1 MSLQLIQQY
10 HTSVEKIIQYG
21 GSRNESSIRFA
32 FQKLLEQYCADK
44 NLELIAEL
52 EYKTSFGAAV
62 YPDGTLK
69 DAMRQDWGYW
79 ESKDQYD
86 SLDEE
91 IQKKFDKGYPNTNII
106 FEDSQTAVLI
116 QNGEEVARSDFK
128 NPTTFHA
135 LLNAFVS
142 YEPAEIQTFRDAIET
157 FKEDLPDL
165 LAELRRIIEKQ
176 AKTNPKFVKARDDFL
191 ELCKESINPHIA
203 LADIREMIIQH
214 ILTEDIFITVF
225 GESQFH
231 RENNIARELQQ
242 VISSFFKGTIRRN
255 ILKRISPYIDVI
267 KAAAGNISDHHE
279 KQRFLKVVYE
289 NFYKTYSPAKADRLG
304 IVYTPNEIVR
314 FIIESTDY
322 LVHKHFGRLLA
333 DDDVEILD
341 PATGTG
347 TFITELI
354 EYLPKHRLPYKYAH
368 EIHCNEVAILPY
380 YVANL
385 NIEYTYAQ
393 KMGKYAEFENICFVD
408 TLDNLG
414 FGFSGKQYGFFDISA
429 ENMERIRRQNDR
441 KISVI
446 IGNPPYNA
454 NQLNENENN
463 KNRVYPGVDKR
474 IKETYIKRSAAH
486 KTKLY
491 DMYARFIRWASDR
504 LDENGVLAFIT
515 NRSFLDAR
523 TFDGFRK
530 VVTDEFSHIYVVDLG
545 GDVRKN
551 PKLSGPKHNVF
562 AIQTGVAISFF
573 CEESGC
579 KKRTLPD
586 SLCSPSGNGICPR
599 ETAFSGNQQIQ
610 NPPF

>member
-1 MSLQLIQQY
+1 
-10 HTSVEKIIQYG
+10 
-21 GSRNESSIRFA
+21 
-32 FQKLLEQYCADK
+32 
-44 NLELIAEL
+44 
-52 EYKTSFGAAV
+52 
-62 YPDGTLK
+62 
-69 DAMRQDWGYW
+69 MRQDWGYW

-91 IQKKFDKGYPNTNII
+91 IQKKFDKGYPKTNIL

-116 QNGEEVARSDFK
+116 QNGEEVARADFK
-128 NPTTFHA
+128 NATALHA

-142 YEPAEIQTFRDAIET
+142 YQPAEIQTFRDAIEK

-165 LAELRRIIEKQ
+165 LAELRLIIEKQ

-191 ELCKESINPHIA
+191 ELCKESINPHIV

-242 VISSFFKGTIRRN
+242 VISSFFRGTIRRN

-267 KAAAGNISDHHE
+267 KAAASNISDHHE

-314 FIIESTDY
+314 FIIESTDH

-354 EYLPKHRLPYKYAH
+354 EYLPKHRLPCKYAH

-414 FGFSGKQYGFFDISA
+414 FGFTGKQYGFFDISA
-429 ENMERIRRQNDR
+429 ENMERIRRQNKR

-463 KNRVYPGVDKR
+463 KNREYPGVDKR
-474 IKETYIKRSAAH
+474 IKEPLMGFV
-486 KTKLY
+486 KL
-491 DMYARFIRWASDR
+491 
-504 LDENGVLAFIT
+504 
-515 NRSFLDAR
+515 
-523 TFDGFRK
+523 
-530 VVTDEFSHIYVVDLG
+530 
-545 GDVRKN
+545 
-551 PKLSGPKHNVF
+551 
-562 AIQTGVAISFF
+562 
-573 CEESGC
+573 
-579 KKRTLPD
+579 
-586 SLCSPSGNGICPR
+586 
-599 ETAFSGNQQIQ
+599 
-610 NPPF
+610 